1 MCPVFIVT
9 CVTFC
14 PPQEHFTAHRWKH
27 LERLCSSVDSL
38 LHLHRPLTWSA
49 RCRRWDRRSR
59 CTHWRLECPAWS
71 RPHTAGPPAI
81 RTRPPPARSRTKRT
95 VTASARREIRGR
107 AGAGTGHFCPR
118 QHTDSRLT
126 VIAYL
131 PVRARAVNEQRD
143 SPHSEQLQSNRP
155 LPPGKG
161 APSTT
166 ATSAL
171 PFLFHNPL
179 RHPASQSAG
188 QTGDRQQI
196 SEQGAGP
203 VSFRKETH
211 GLRDN

>member
-1 MCPVFIVT
+1 MPGFYCHLRHFLPSTGTFHRSQVETPWTPLQFRGFIVT
-9 CVTFC
+9 
-14 PPQEHFTAHRWKH
+14 PAQAPH
-27 LERLCSSVDSL
+27 LISAMSSM
-38 LHLHRPLTWSA
+38 
-49 RCRRWDRRSR
+49 
-59 CTHWRLECPAWS
+59 
-71 RPHTAGPPAI
+71 
-81 RTRPPPARSRTKRT
+81 RPPFPLYTLEARMPSLEPATHSRSSSDPY
-95 VTASARREIRGR
+95 TATTCALADKTHRYRFRPPR
-107 AGAGTGHFCPR
+107 DPGTGHFCPR

-143 SPHSEQLQSNRP
+143 SPHSEQLQSNRL

-161 APSTT
+161 APSAT

-188 QTGDRQQI
+188 QTGDRQLI

-203 VSFRKETH
+203 VSFRKEPH
-211 GLRDN
+211 GFRDN